1 MPFFRE
7 QLYRGRCY
15 WLMVYRPAPLRV
27 TLEML
32 ARVTPPGVIALIKK
46 VAHKRYIGIS
56 SAKGSFPSVLERVMK
71 AHFRACL
78 Q

>member
-1 MPFFRE
+1 
-7 QLYRGRCY
+7 
-15 WLMVYRPAPLRV
+15 MVYRPVPLRV

-32 ARVTPPGVIALIKK
+32 ARVTPPDVITLIKMI
-46 VAHKRYIGIS
+46 ADKRCIGIS
-56 SAKGSFPSVLERVMK
+56 SAKGSFPSVLKRVMK